1 MSQTGPYITDT
12 VQYANGVVARSR
24 AQLTP
29 SSLLARNATLNVL
42 AEGWMFL
49 VLVLAMPKLVQF
61 LGESAFGLF
70 SLAWVVIGYL
80 TFLDIGV
87 NRAATKFV
95 SEHLAAQDGDSVAL
109 VVQGALL
116 SNMILGVLGGIAIA
130 LACPYLVHFVFKISP
145 SFEHEARLTF
155 YAVALAIPSLL
166 VQGIFRAV
174 LSSYQRFGWINVINA
189 AATAVQWGIAGLL
202 ASEGRGVAI
211 VVFSTVATRILATV
225 TYGVVLARILP
236 PVHFFR
242 GDSVSVISKLVRF
255 GTWVTVSQV
264 ISPVLVYFDRML
276 IASFVSL
283 GAVTLY
289 TVPYEVMTR
298 LRVIP
303 SSMMGTLYPA
313 FSERGLDGQ
322 EIQLQRLYER
332 SIRYLSLLLLPGV
345 LFLVVLGSDVMTLW
359 MGHAFAR
366 ETVSVLEILAFG
378 VLANGIAYAPYNMLQ
393 AVGRP
398 DLTGKFHLFELPF
411 YLVLCFAL
419 IPHWGIAG
427 AALASTLRFVC
438 DAGLL
443 FWAVHK
449 YCKCSLK
456 NFWASSF
463 YALLFLSVSLGVS
476 LFGIRVVISGP
487 WLQLGAGV
495 VLLLTYFAGVWVF
508 VLDQSE
514 KPGIS
519 AAIRVFRAV
528 PSA

>member
-1 MSQTGPYITDT
+1 
-12 VQYANGVVARSR
+12 
-24 AQLTP
+24 
-29 SSLLARNATLNVL
+29 
-42 AEGWMFL
+42 MFL

-61 LGESAFGLF
+61 LGETAFGLF

-95 SEHLAAQDGDSVAL
+95 SEHLASRDDDSVAM
-109 VVQGALL
+109 VVQVALL
-116 SNMILGVLGGIAIA
+116 SNTILGVLGGLAIA
-130 LACPYLVHFVFKISP
+130 LACPYLVHSAFKIAP
-145 SFEHEARLTF
+145 NFDHQARLTF
-155 YAVALAIPSLL
+155 YAVALAIPALL

-174 LSSYQRFGWINVINA
+174 LSSYQRFGWINVVNA
-189 AATAVQWGIAGLL
+189 AATAVQWGVAGLL
-202 ASEGRGVAI
+202 AWQGKGVAI
-211 VVFSTVATRILATV
+211 VVFSTVATRILATM
-225 TYGVVLARILP
+225 TYGIVLATNLP
-236 PVHFFR
+236 PIHFF
-242 GDSVSVISKLVRF
+242 GNGSVSTISKLVRF
-255 GTWVTVSQV
+255 GAWVTVSQV

-303 SSMMGTLYPA
+303 SSMMSTLYPA

-345 LFLVVLGSDVMTLW
+345 FFLVALGSDVMTLW
-359 MGHAFAR
+359 MGHDFAR
-366 ETVSVLEILAFG
+366 KTVSVIEILALG

-398 DLTGKFHLFELPF
+398 DLTGKFHLLEMPF
-411 YLVLCFAL
+411 YLVLCFVL
-419 IPHWGIAG
+419 IPHWGITG
-427 AALASTLRFVC
+427 AALASTLRFVF

-443 FWAVHK
+443 FWAVRKH
-449 YCKCSLK
+449 CKCSLRHLWVSTG
-456 NFWASSF
+456 NAIV
-463 YALLFLSVSLGVS
+463 FLGLSLGAS
-476 LFGIRVVISGP
+476 LFVIRLVVSGP
-487 WLQLGAGV
+487 WLQLGVGGG
-495 VLLLTYFAGVWVF
+495 LLLIYFAGVWVF
-508 VLDQSE
+508 ILDKNE

-519 AAIRVFRAV
+519 AAMRVFRAV